1 MTVIPEELQRKWII
15 LVPMTIVTKLLI
27 QRTPLP
33 KRISKFKSP
42 IILLIEAEPIC
53 ACTPALAIITYELL

>member
-27 QRTPLP
+27 QRTPSP
-33 KRISKFKSP
+33 KEFQSSSP
-42 IILLIEAEPIC
+42 QYTLLIEAEPIC

>member
-1 MTVIPEELQRKWII
+1 MDNTSTYDDRDK
-15 LVPMTIVTKLLI
+15 TIDPAN
-27 QRTPLP
+27 PLP
-33 KRISKFKSP
+33 KRISEFKSP